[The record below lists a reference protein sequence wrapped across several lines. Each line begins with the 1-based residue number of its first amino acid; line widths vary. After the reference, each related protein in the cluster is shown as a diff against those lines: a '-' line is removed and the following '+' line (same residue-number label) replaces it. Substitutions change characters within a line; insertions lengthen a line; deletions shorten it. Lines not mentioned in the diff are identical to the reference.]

1 MLCIFFYY
9 NLLNLYI
16 SLTILNKDI
25 LRQRTKDIEVKRHC
39 IKLLERFGSFKY
51 TRNVLEEL
59 DSTARHEIER
69 LGGNPLLVKI
79 LDELK
84 NWDTIDAPK
93 DPLTGTF

>member
-1 MLCIFFYY
+1 MLF
-9 NLLNLYI
+9 
-16 SLTILNKDI
+16 NKGI

-59 DSTARHEIER
+59 DSTARTEIER
-69 LGGNPLLVKI
+69 LGGNPLLVMI
-79 LDELK
+79 LNELK